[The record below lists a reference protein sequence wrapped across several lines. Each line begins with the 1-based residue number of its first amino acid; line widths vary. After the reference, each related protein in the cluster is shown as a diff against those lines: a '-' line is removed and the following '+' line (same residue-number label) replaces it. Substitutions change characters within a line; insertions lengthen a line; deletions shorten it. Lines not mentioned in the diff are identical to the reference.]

1 MRGQTEYSRNSGDV
15 SVNQLH
21 EELCILLGAIT
32 GSPRV
37 MLVRVEKSTSMARIL
52 ATTLGEKI
60 TVDLKGR
67 KPILTNDNPVLFV
80 PSVKDHHELSTS
92 PLTLVVPNAKLVAG
106 YLIEETEVY
115 RWFILAWNPSLSYF
129 ENDDALALVVRV
141 VRLCKRVVEKKFTKQ
156 DDAIRFVQKATEQTI
171 LKEEVYKF
179 QTEPI
184 SKFLFDTLV
193 PKHRLL
199 GRNGAAYLAV
209 RQWRK
214 SIKPYQ
220 LKAMEAIKATDEHV
234 SLDNVAA
241 EMAAAVQK
249 IYGNLFTA
257 VVPIPGGS
265 SGKQK
270 SFSVALAEAVASKLK
285 IPCKD
290 ILIGQ
295 PVAKGAS
302 HPKKSASLKP
312 YTLREKI
319 SGYILVVDDVATSG
333 RHIEL
338 AIEALKPDSNF
349 CAAVAWISD

>member
-1 MRGQTEYSRNSGDV
+1 M
-15 SVNQLH
+15 NQLH
-21 EELCILLGAIT
+21 EELCILVGAIT

-37 MLVRVEKSTSMARIL
+37 MLVRVDKTIATAKIF
-52 ATTLGEKI
+52 ATTLGEKVI
-60 TVDLKGR
+60 VDLTGR
-67 KPILTNDNPVLFV
+67 QPILTNDNPVIFMPVLKN
-80 PSVKDHHELSTS
+80 SHDLLTS
-92 PLTLVVPNAKLVAG
+92 PITLLVPNAKSLAG
-106 YLIEETEVY
+106 YLIEETDLY
-115 RWFILAWNPSLSYF
+115 RWVVLAWNASPSFF
-129 ENDDALALVVRV
+129 EDDNALALVERI
-141 VRLCKRVVEKKFTKQ
+141 VRLCKKVVEKKFTKQ
-156 DDAIRFVQKATEQTI
+156 EDAIRFVQKATEQTI

-220 LKAMEAIKATDEHV
+220 LKAVEAIKATDEHI
-234 SLDNVAA
+234 SLDNIAA

-249 IYGNLFTA
+249 IYGNLFTV

-265 SGKQK
+265 SGRQK
-270 SFSVALAEAVASKLK
+270 SFSVALAEAVADKMK

-338 AIEALKPDSNF
+338 AIDALKPGSDF